1 MYFSSLSRPCQAEQ
15 RNRSRRMLYTW
26 REMIFAHF
34 LYRKSG
40 YGRHYVSGH
49 AVLEVVC
56 FFPSTVSFQH
66 VSWDS
71 LLIILA
77 AQAHPDTGSNFKE
90 AWHPG
95 SLTVGMSM
103 YRSHM
108 VTCLLHMLTIK
119 LMETICKHVMPKVE
133 IYAATNCSTYG

>member
-1 MYFSSLSRPCQAEQ
+1 MRIFFIEKAATDVITSLAMQCWKWSAFSLP
-15 RNRSRRMLYTW
+15 LYP
-26 REMIFAHF
+26 FH
-34 LYRKSG
+34 
-40 YGRHYVSGH
+40 
-49 AVLEVVC
+49 
-56 FFPSTVSFQH
+56 H

-90 AWHPG
+90 AWHQG

-119 LMETICKHVMPKVE
+119 LMGTICKHVMPKVE